1 MMQDGGGIHGPDA
14 VISLVDYALTEFGH
28 GERVTT
34 LHADNCGGQN
44 KNRYLLAGHARCII
58 DAGFG
63 RIKALYRR
71 TDCETL
77 SDLENVVASSSTTN
91 EAVLYK
97 KPDGTSRFEWREWKT
112 FLGEQFRALK
122 GIRSYQQF
130 RFTSESPGIIFLKKG
145 EDNEETSYCVFRGGN
160 VLRSRPQEVQAAGL
174 SRERQAYLA
183 THVRKYL
190 RAKNK
195 DTTCPLSEE

>member
-1 MMQDGGGIHGPDA
+1 MMQDGAYFCWRTMIGLNEEI
-14 VISLVDYALTEFGH
+14 
-28 GERVTT
+28 
-34 LHADNCGGQN
+34 
-44 KNRYLLAGHARCII
+44 RYLMQVAGHARCII

-145 EDNEETSYCVFRGGN
+145 EDNEETSYCVLRGGN

>member
-1 MMQDGGGIHGPDA
+1 MMQD
-14 VISLVDYALTEFGH
+14 
-28 GERVTT
+28 
-34 LHADNCGGQN
+34 GGQN
-44 KNRYLLAGHARCII
+44 KNRYLLAYFCWRTMIGLNEEIRYLMQVAGHARCII

-112 FLGEQFRALK
+112 FLGEQFR
-122 GIRSYQQF
+122 
-130 RFTSESPGIIFLKKG
+130 

>member
-14 VISLVDYALTEFGH
+14 VISLVDYALTETMIGLN
-28 GERVTT
+28 EEI
-34 LHADNCGGQN
+34 
-44 KNRYLLAGHARCII
+44 RYLMQVAGHARCII
-58 DAGFG
+58 DAVFG

-160 VLRSRPQEVQAAGL
+160 VLSSRPQEVQAAGL

>member
-1 MMQDGGGIHGPDA
+1 MMQDGGGIHGADA
-14 VISLVDYALTEFGH
+14 VISLVDYALTETMIGLN
-28 GERVTT
+28 EEI
-34 LHADNCGGQN
+34 
-44 KNRYLLAGHARCII
+44 RYLMQVAGHARCII

-112 FLGEQFRALK
+112 FLGQQFRALK

-130 RFTSESPGIIFLKKG
+130 RFTSESPGIIL
-145 EDNEETSYCVFRGGN
+145 ERRRQRGDE
-160 VLRSRPQEVQAAGL
+160 LLRPQEVQAAGL

-183 THVRKYL
+183 THVQKYL

>member
-1 MMQDGGGIHGPDA
+1 MIGLNEEI
-14 VISLVDYALTEFGH
+14 
-28 GERVTT
+28 
-34 LHADNCGGQN
+34 
-44 KNRYLLAGHARCII
+44 RYLMQVAGHARCII

-130 RFTSESPGIIFLKKG
+130 RFTSESPGIILERRRQRG
-145 EDNEETSYCVFRGGN
+145 DELLCVPWWKCTAK
-160 VLRSRPQEVQAAGL
+160 PQEEQAAGL

-183 THVRKYL
+183 THVQKNL

>member
-14 VISLVDYALTEFGH
+14 VISLVDYALTETMIGLN
-28 GERVTT
+28 EEI
-34 LHADNCGGQN
+34 
-44 KNRYLLAGHARCII
+44 RYLMQVAGHARCII

-112 FLGEQFRALK
+112 FLGEQFLAWHH
-122 GIRSYQQF
+122 
-130 RFTSESPGIIFLKKG
+130 FLKKG

>member
-1 MMQDGGGIHGPDA
+1 MMQDKGGIHGPDA
-14 VISLVDYALTEFGH
+14 VILLVDYALTE
-28 GERVTT
+28 
-34 LHADNCGGQN
+34 QN
-44 KNRYLLAGHARCII
+44 KNRYLLAYFCWRTMIGLNDEIRYLMQVASHARCII

-77 SDLENVVASSSTTN
+77 SDFENVVASSSTTN

-97 KPDGTSRFEWREWKT
+97 KPDGTSMFEWREWKT
-112 FLGEQFRALK
+112 FLGEQFHALK
-122 GIRSYQQF
+122 GIRSYQHF

-160 VLRSRPQEVQAAGL
+160 VLRSRL
-174 SRERQAYLA
+174 HRERQAYLA

>member
-1 MMQDGGGIHGPDA
+1 MGVTYSLRKVHLFGFRDDALPIQYNFLIDEAETMMQDG
-14 VISLVDYALTEFGH
+14 
-28 GERVTT
+28 
-34 LHADNCGGQN
+34 
-44 KNRYLLAGHARCII
+44 
-58 DAGFG
+58 
-63 RIKALYRR
+63 
-71 TDCETL
+71 
-77 SDLENVVASSSTTN
+77 ENVVASSSTRN

-97 KPDGTSRFEWREWKT
+97 KPDGTSRFEWREWKI